1 MWPICYGNN
10 RCSIAIAEGL
20 IVDVCQ
26 TGLGGAAHEV
36 TCEQRGAQRVAGAH
50 GEFIASGRSD
60 RLLRL
65 IFLSHGWKFRR
76 AAGAQGEQQSSAGPF
91 EMHFHRRL
99 QIRPLG
105 AAGTG
110 VAGYAARK
118 GA

>member
-1 MWPICYGNN
+1 M
-10 RCSIAIAEGL
+10 RDEL
-20 IVDVCQ
+20 IVDVGQ
-26 TGLGGAAHEV
+26 TASRGRAGEITSEQGGAQH
-36 TCEQRGAQRVAGAH
+36 VAGAH

-65 IFLSHGWKFRR
+65 IFLSHGWKFSR
-76 AAGAQGEQQSSAGPF
+76 ASCAQGEQQSRAGPF

-110 VAGYAARK
+110 VAGYAAHK
-118 GA
+118 GPEFVIGPAGTMLND